1 MGRITWPLDGDA
13 GLVFRSAHFAK
24 YFTILSVKFES
35 LCIRP
40 IMSTKA
46 DKGDRKRE
54 IEQSPMKKKFRDSAI
69 SSEEL
74 DSAIASRIELAF
86 KEHQSTLNS
95 VVNSA
100 VRDAVDSVLI
110 PALRELREDILAT
123 NKSVRELREEF
134 EAIVTK
140 TKQTRDRVDSVQA
153 AAREDK
159 RTVTDLKDQL
169 ERLTEKMTDME
180 DRCRRNNVRLVGL
193 PEGMEGPD
201 AAVFLRANLSKWIP
215 SLRGRDIEID
225 RAHRVYDGGRGS
237 DRPRTLIFRVLRWHD
252 RSDILKGARQAYPV
266 KCAQNNVT
274 LLFFP
279 DFSPATAIR
288 RKAFGPVLK
297 KMTALGLQPFLIY
310 PAVIKLRHKGE
321 QRSFDS
327 PQKAEDF
334 ISSMS
339 QQKSYAAAL
348 RGDDGGA
355 AAAVSPVRREGRDG
369 LDGLGPSCPEGDD
382 SRMAMDAC

>member
-1 MGRITWPLDGDA
+1 M
-13 GLVFRSAHFAK
+13 
-24 YFTILSVKFES
+24 
-35 LCIRP
+35 
-40 IMSTKA
+40 
-46 DKGDRKRE
+46 
-54 IEQSPMKKKFRDSAI
+54 
-69 SSEEL
+69 
-74 DSAIASRIELAF
+74 
-86 KEHQSTLNS
+86 
-95 VVNSA
+95 
-100 VRDAVDSVLI
+100 
-110 PALRELREDILAT
+110 
-123 NKSVRELREEF
+123 
-134 EAIVTK
+134 
-140 TKQTRDRVDSVQA
+140 
-153 AAREDK
+153 
-159 RTVTDLKDQL
+159 
-169 ERLTEKMTDME
+169 
-180 DRCRRNNVRLVGL
+180 
-193 PEGMEGPD
+193 
-201 AAVFLRANLSKWIP
+201 
-215 SLRGRDIEID
+215 RGRDIEID

-382 SRMAMDAC
+382 SRMAMDAS

>member
-1 MGRITWPLDGDA
+1 
-13 GLVFRSAHFAK
+13 
-24 YFTILSVKFES
+24 
-35 LCIRP
+35 
-40 IMSTKA
+40 MSTKA
-46 DKGDRKRE
+46 NKGDRKRE

-69 SSEEL
+69 SSEDL
-74 DSAIASRIELAF
+74 DNAIASRIELAF

-95 VVNSA
+95 VVKSA
-100 VRDAVDSVLI
+100 VRDAMDSVLI
-110 PALRELREDILAT
+110 PALRELREDIQAT
-123 NKSVRELREEF
+123 NMSVKELREEF

-180 DRCRRNNVRLVGL
+180 DRSRRNNVRLVGL

-201 AAVFLRANLSKWIP
+201 AASFLRANLSKWIP
-215 SLRGRDIEID
+215 SMRGRDIEID

-297 KMTALGLQPFLIY
+297 KMTALGLID

-321 QRSFDS
+321 QRSYDS

-348 RGDDGGA
+348 RGDGGGA
-355 AAAVSPVRREGRDG
+355 ATAVSPIRQEGRDG
-369 LDGLGPSCPEGDD
+369 RDGLGPSCPEGDD
-382 SRMAMDAC
+382 SRMSMDAY

>member
-1 MGRITWPLDGDA
+1 MTA
-13 GLVFRSAHFAK
+13 
-24 YFTILSVKFES
+24 
-35 LCIRP
+35 
-40 IMSTKA
+40 
-46 DKGDRKRE
+46 
-54 IEQSPMKKKFRDSAI
+54 
-69 SSEEL
+69 
-74 DSAIASRIELAF
+74 
-86 KEHQSTLNS
+86 
-95 VVNSA
+95 
-100 VRDAVDSVLI
+100 LI
-110 PALRELREDILAT
+110 
-123 NKSVRELREEF
+123 
-134 EAIVTK
+134 
-140 TKQTRDRVDSVQA
+140 SVQA

-193 PEGMEGPD
+193 PEGMEGPE

-225 RAHRVYDGGRGS
+225 QAHRVYDGGRGS

-348 RGDDGGA
+348 RGDDGG
-355 AAAVSPVRREGRDG
+355 SSGRCFSG
-369 LDGLGPSCPEGDD
+369 STGG
-382 SRMAMDAC
+382 A